1 MLACTMLLADRVVL
15 PYSVVMYNIACW
27 QGCATIQCWV
37 CTSVTCWQG
46 CAAIQCRCVTRC
58 PTSAAAPVV
67 PWPCQP
73 NNWKVTLPC
82 LNTHTHTHTH
92 THISDQH
99 VQVEL
104 KTGVFS
110 DQQCA
115 GGTEDGCFVS
125 GFQWLPGDPNTCTLC
140 GSYLYST
147 NTALR
152 FWPHTVMK
160 RRGLGGQSKGVR
172 LAVCVQCTV
181 YVYCGYT

>member
-1 MLACTMLLADRVVL
+1 MLGMYICYMLTGLCCHTMSVCDKVPYQCCSTCGALAL
-15 PYSVVMYNIACW
+15 
-27 QGCATIQCWV
+27 
-37 CTSVTCWQG
+37 
-46 CAAIQCRCVTRC
+46 
-58 PTSAAAPVV
+58 SAKQLKGNPA
-67 PWPCQP
+67 
-73 NNWKVTLPC
+73 LFEH
-82 LNTHTHTHTH
+82 THTHTHTH
-92 THISDQH
+92 TSVTSMCRWNWRQVCSVTSS
-99 VQVEL
+99 VQVEP

-181 YVYCGYT
+181 YVYCEYT

>member
-92 THISDQH
+92 THQWPA
-99 VQVEL
+99 
-104 KTGVFS
+104 
-110 DQQCA
+110 CA
-115 GGTEDGCFVS
+115 GGTEDRCV
-125 GFQWLPGDPNTCTLC
+125 QWP
-140 GSYLYST
+140 
-147 NTALR
+147 
-152 FWPHTVMK
+152 
-160 RRGLGGQSKGVR
+160 
-172 LAVCVQCTV
+172 AVCRWNWRRVFCFRFPVAAGGPQHVHFVRFLPLQHQHRSSVLTTHCHEAEGV
-181 YVYCGYT
+181 GGAK